1 VHIRGNRSTL
11 LYLAMNGDGNVNAM
25 YMVVCYD
32 KVSVKVMRDSLVMNN
47 QSRNEISIR
56 RISHPN
62 SSTPGWPTFGG
73 YIDHEEGI
81 TWKKVAAQ
89 GKIQQCLRE
98 RKERKGMGRGTN
110 TFTYHHQ
117 SHSAAH
123 RKLDTQ
129 PNGQFLLS
137 ITEKITNIL
146 DPSIP
151 TRNPTPDINPI
162 NPYPY
167 RKKVASN
174 HKTRTIVQ
182 P

>member
-1 VHIRGNRSTL
+1 
-11 LYLAMNGDGNVNAM
+11 
-25 YMVVCYD
+25 
-32 KVSVKVMRDSLVMNN
+32 VMNN
-47 QSRNEISIR
+47 QSRNEISIQ

-73 YIDHEEGI
+73 YIDHEEEEGI

-129 PNGQFLLS
+129 PNRQFLLS
-137 ITEKITNIL
+137 ITEQITNIL
-146 DPSIP
+146 DPSIL
-151 TRNPTPDINPI
+151 TRNPNSGYQPNKPI
-162 NPYPY
+162 PIQ
-167 RKKVASN
+167 KESSV
-174 HKTRTIVQ
+174 
-182 P
+182 